1 VRRTGSGFNGL
12 LAVLLC
18 AAAGANVSGKTVLED
33 PTRPLRKPAA
43 AAGSAVPAGRPT
55 LHSVLVGRDRRH
67 AVIDG
72 RRLSEGESH
81 GGVRVLEIHP
91 NRVVVSTA
99 NSPRLVLEITNARMH
114 KELR

>member
-1 VRRTGSGFNGL
+1 VFNGL
-12 LAVLLC
+12 ALALLC
-18 AAAGANVSGKTVLED
+18 AAAGANVPGETVLED

-43 AAGSAVPAGRPT
+43 PADAGPPAGRPT
-55 LHSVLVGRDRRH
+55 LNSVLVGPERRH

-72 RRLSEGESH
+72 RRLSVGDSH

-91 NRVVVSTA
+91 NRVVVSTDS
-99 NSPRLVLEITNARMH
+99 SPRLVLEIANARMH

>member
-1 VRRTGSGFNGL
+1 LVFKGL
-12 LAVLLC
+12 VALLLC
-18 AAAGANVSGKTVLED
+18 AAAGANVPEETVLED

-43 AAGSAVPAGRPT
+43 AAAGGAVPAGRPT
-55 LHSVLVGRDRRH
+55 LNSVLVGPDRRH

-72 RRLSEGESH
+72 RRLAEGESH

-91 NRVVVSTA
+91 NRVVVSTDG
-99 NSPRLVLEITNARMH
+99 SPRLVLEIANARMH